1 MAATPRK
8 ALADVRQIAARRTAP
23 IVLELDLTVD
33 PLEGVPSDPVTLAL
47 AHRRTTLRDLVEA
60 LRYATEDPRVSV
72 VVAHIGAAGT
82 PLARIQEIRAA
93 IGDFRAAGGTAIA
106 YADTF
111 GEFGGGTGPY
121 YLACAF
127 DEIWLAP
134 SGDCGLT
141 GLGMETPFLRGALD
155 RLGVAVEIGQRYE
168 YKNAVNTLVERDFT
182 PAHLEAVSRII
193 ESSSEQVVAGIAQGR
208 RMPAD
213 RVRRLIDLGP
223 LAGSVALDV
232 GLVDRLGYRDE
243 VYAAAR
249 ARVRRSSVGEG
260 SSDTGGSPAGNGS
273 PAGSGSSVVGGSPVV
288 GGSSVAGPADADLA
302 PTADTDLTAAAGPSG
317 GAAATK
323 AGDAGAE
330 PVLMYATAYRRL
342 AERREKSPVRRV
354 ATLTAR
360 GPGAFFLR
368 ETSPAPQQRSAD
380 GVTGSTSGR
389 AGAPDDGATADA
401 QGVPLAPSVTAPHR
415 DPRRSVVA
423 LIHGTGQVIL
433 GPGNPGPFGS
443 PVLAAEAAAAAFRAA
458 ARDED
463 VAAAVFRVN
472 SPGGSYVASD
482 LVRREAERFRAS
494 GRPLVVSMGDVA
506 ASGGY
511 FVSLAAD
518 LIVANPGTLTG
529 SIGVFAGK
537 QVVREL
543 LDKVGVGFGAVAEG
557 EHALMMSP
565 RRPFTV
571 GEREKLEEFL
581 DRVYADFVDK
591 VAAARRLT
599 RDQVHELARGR
610 VWTGADAHAY
620 GLVDELGGLTD
631 ALRLAWTRAG
641 LPEGETPRVRLAP
654 RPSVLERVRTPKS
667 SEDRGAA
674 ATARPGL
681 LGALLGGSGAFGGAG
696 GLLGAALSGGSGA
709 LAAGGL
715 LGVAGLGGSG
725 AFGGAG
731 ASGGAGG
738 LGGFAAGWGPWAPLA
753 ARLGLP
759 VGGPLMMPP
768 IGRIG

>member
-1 MAATPRK
+1 MAAIPRK

-33 PLEGVPSDPVTLAL
+33 PLEGVPGDPVTLAL

-60 LRYATEDPRVSV
+60 LRHATEDPRVSV

-93 IGDFRAAGGTAIA
+93 IADFRAAGGTAIA

-193 ESSSEQVVAGIAQGR
+193 ESSSEQVVAGIAEGR

-223 LAGSVALDV
+223 LAGTVALDA
-232 GLVDRLGYRDE
+232 GLIDRLGYRDE

-249 ARVRRSSVGEG
+249 ERVRRSSAG
-260 SSDTGGSPAGNGS
+260 GGSPA
-273 PAGSGSSVVGGSPVV
+273 AG
-288 GGSSVAGPADADLA
+288 AADADLA
-302 PTADTDLTAAAGPSG
+302 PTADTDLAAGAPG
-317 GAAATK
+317 DGA
-323 AGDAGAE
+323 GGAE

-368 ETSPAPQQRSAD
+368 ETSPAPERHAD
-380 GVTGSTSGR
+380 PGSVAGR
-389 AGAPDDGATADA
+389 AGSPDGAATGDA

-433 GPGNPGPFGS
+433 GQGSPGPFAS
-443 PVLAAEAAAAAFRAA
+443 PVLAAEATAAALRAA

-565 RRPFTV
+565 RRPFTA

-599 RDQVHELARGR
+599 REQVHELARGR
-610 VWTGADAHAY
+610 VWTGADAHAH

-641 LPEGETPRVRLAP
+641 LPEGDTPRVRLAP
-654 RPSVLERVRTPKS
+654 KPSVLERVRTPKS

-674 ATARPGL
+674 AAARPGILAGGLAAL
-681 LGALLGGSGAFGGAG
+681 LGAGAGLGGSGAFGGAG
-696 GLLGAALSGGSGA
+696 GLFAS
-709 LAAGGL
+709 
-715 LGVAGLGGSG
+715 AGLGGSG

-731 ASGGAGG
+731 GF
-738 LGGFAAGWGPWAPLA
+738 GGFAAGWGPWAPLA

-768 IGRIG
+768 LGRIG

>member
-1 MAATPRK
+1 MAAIPRK

-23 IVLELDLTVD
+23 VVLELDLT
-33 PLEGVPSDPVTLAL
+33 SDPVEGIPGDPLTLAL
-47 AHRRTTLRDLVEA
+47 AHRRTTLRDLTEA
-60 LRYATEDPRVSV
+60 LRHASEDPRVPV
-72 VVAHIGAAGT
+72 VVAHIAACGM

-93 IGDFRAAGGTAIA
+93 VAGFRAAGGTAIA

-155 RLGVAVEIGQRYE
+155 RLGVTVEIGQRYE

-182 PAHLEAVSRII
+182 PAHLEALSRII
-193 ESSSEQVVAGIAQGR
+193 ESSSEQVVEGIADSR
-208 RMPAD
+208 RMAPD

-223 LAGSVALDV
+223 LAGSVALDT
-232 GLVDRLGYRDE
+232 GLIDRLGYRDE

-249 ARVRRSSVGEG
+249 ARVQRSTAASG
-260 SSDTGGSPAGNGS
+260 AGD
-273 PAGSGSSVVGGSPVV
+273 A
-288 GGSSVAGPADADLA
+288 PADD
-302 PTADTDLTAAAGPSG
+302 DRG
-317 GAAATK
+317 GAAART
-323 AGDAGAE
+323 GADRDGGAVE
-330 PVLMYATAYRRL
+330 PVLMYASAYRRL

-354 ATLTAR
+354 TTLAAR
-360 GPGAFFLR
+360 GPGMFFLR
-368 ETSPAPQQRSAD
+368 ETAPSEPDSA
-380 GVTGSTSGR
+380 TGESGR
-389 AGAPDDGATADA
+389 AEGVPAAGGRVDEGRADA
-401 QGVPLAPSVTAPHR
+401 DAVPLAPSVTPPHR

-423 LIHGTGQVIL
+423 LIHGTGPVVL
-433 GPGNPGPFGS
+433 GSGTPGPFSG
-443 PVLAAEAAAAAFRAA
+443 PVLSAESVAAALRAA
-458 ARDED
+458 ARDDD

-494 GRPLVVSMGDVA
+494 GRPLIVSMGDVA

-511 FVSLAAD
+511 FVALAAD
-518 LIVANPGTLTG
+518 AIVANPGTLTG

-543 LDKVGVGFGAVAEG
+543 LDKLGVGFGAVAEG

-591 VAAARRLT
+591 VATSRRLT

-610 VWTGADAHAY
+610 VWTGADAHRH
-620 GLVDELGGLTD
+620 GLVDELGGLAD
-631 ALRLAWTRAG
+631 AIRLAWSRAS
-641 LPEGETPRVRLAP
+641 LPAERAPRVRLAP
-654 RPSVLERVRTPKS
+654 KPSVLERVRTPKS

-674 ATARPGL
+674 AATGAPWPPAG
-681 LGALLGGSGAFGGAG
+681 LGALAVQALPGALRMVG
-696 GLLGAALSGGSGA
+696 GLLGPRAGAAGSGV
-709 LAAGGL
+709 LGGAAGLVGS
-715 LGVAGLGGSG
+715 GVLGGEG
-725 AFGGAG
+725 L
-731 ASGGAGG
+731 ASGLAGAGG
-738 LGGFAAGWGPWAPLA
+738 FVPGWGAWAPLA
-753 ARLGLP
+753 AHLGLH

-768 IGRIG
+768 LGRIG

>member
-1 MAATPRK
+1 MVAIPRK

-23 IVLELDLTVD
+23 VVLELDLTSD
-33 PLEGVPSDPVTLAL
+33 PLEGVPTDPVTLAL
-47 AHRRTTLRDLVEA
+47 AHRRTTLRDVVEG
-60 LRYATEDPRVSV
+60 LRYAAEDPRVSV
-72 VVAHIGAAGT
+72 VVAHIAACGM

-93 IGDFRAAGGTAIA
+93 IIAFRAAGGTAIA

-134 SGDCGLT
+134 CGDCGLT

-155 RLGVAVEIGQRYE
+155 RLGVAVEIGQRHE

-193 ESSSEQVVAGIAQGR
+193 ESSSEQVVAGIAEGR
-208 RMPAD
+208 RMSPD

-223 LAGSVALDV
+223 LSGSVALDT
-232 GLVDRLGYRDE
+232 GLIDQLGYRDE

-249 ARVRRSSVGEG
+249 RRVRPPR
-260 SSDTGGSPAGNGS
+260 
-273 PAGSGSSVVGGSPVV
+273 
-288 GGSSVAGPADADLA
+288 
-302 PTADTDLTAAAGPSG
+302 G
-317 GAAATK
+317 GAAPDEATIRDGG
-323 AGDAGAE
+323 AAHAEDLGQDTEGDAIEAGPVE

-354 ATLTAR
+354 TTLAAR

-368 ETSPAPQQRSAD
+368 ETPAERDGGAGGDARPAPGRAAGVAGAAQRMPSTAD
-380 GVTGSTSGR
+380 GI
-389 AGAPDDGATADA
+389 
-401 QGVPLAPSVTAPHR
+401 PLAPSVTPPHG

-423 LIHGTGQVIL
+423 LIHGTGPVVL
-433 GPGNPGPFGS
+433 GAGATGPFTG
-443 PVLAAEAAAAAFRAA
+443 PVLAAEATAAAFRAA
-458 ARDED
+458 ARDDD

-494 GRPLVVSMGDVA
+494 GRPLIVSMGDVA

-543 LDKVGVGFGAVAEG
+543 LDKLGVGFGAVAEG

-591 VAAARRLT
+591 VAASRRLT
-599 RDQVHELARGR
+599 REQVHELARGR
-610 VWTGADAHAY
+610 VWTGADAHTH
-620 GLVDELGGLTD
+620 GLVDELGGLAD
-631 ALRLAWTRAG
+631 AVRLAWSRAG
-641 LPEGETPRVRLAP
+641 LPGDESPRVRLAP
-654 RPSVLERVRTPKS
+654 KPSVLERVWTPKS
-667 SEDRGAA
+667 SEDRGAVA
-674 ATARPGL
+674 AGPA
-681 LGALLGGSGAFGGAG
+681 GGAG
-696 GLLGAALSGGSGA
+696 MLPGLAAAWLPGA
-709 LAAGGL
+709 LRAAGGL
-715 LGVAGLGGSG
+715 LGTRSSGGAGALAQLAAALGAEALGPGGLAAAGLGGG
-725 AFGGAG
+725 I
-731 ASGGAGG
+731 GG
-738 LGGFAAGWGPWAPLA
+738 LGAGWGPWAPLA
-753 ARLGLP
+753 ARLGP
-759 VGGPLMMPP
+759 PAAGPLMMPP
-768 IGRIG
+768 LGPIG

>member
-33 PLEGVPSDPVTLAL
+33 PLEGVPSDPVTLVL
-47 AHRRTTLRDLVEA
+47 AHRRTTLRDVVEA
-60 LRYATEDPRVSV
+60 LRHAAEDPRVSV
-72 VVAHIGAAGT
+72 VVAHIAAVGT

-93 IGDFRAAGGTAIA
+93 IGVFRAAGGTAIA

-193 ESSSEQVVAGIAQGR
+193 ESSSEQVVAGIAEGR

-223 LAGSVALDV
+223 LAGTVALDV
-232 GLVDRLGYRDE
+232 GLIDRLGYRDE

-249 ARVRRSSVGEG
+249 ERVRLLSAGDASAAPGAAG
-260 SSDTGGSPAGNGS
+260 AGLGG
-273 PAGSGSSVVGGSPVV
+273 VV
-288 GGSSVAGPADADLA
+288 DADLA
-302 PTADTDLTAAAGPSG
+302 PTADTDLAAGESDG
-317 GAAATK
+317 GS
-323 AGDAGAE
+323 AGEGAE
-330 PVLMYATAYRRL
+330 PVLMYASAYRRL

-368 ETSPAPQQRSAD
+368 ETAPAPARRAD
-380 GVTGSTSGR
+380 APATGTGPGSDA
-389 AGAPDDGATADA
+389 AGSPDDGAAAGDTR
-401 QGVPLAPSVTAPHR
+401 GVPLAPSVTAPHR

-433 GPGNPGPFGS
+433 GQGSPGPFAS

-599 RDQVHELARGR
+599 REQVHELARGR
-610 VWTGADAHAY
+610 VWTGADAHAN

-631 ALRLAWTRAG
+631 ALRLAWIRAG
-641 LPEGETPRVRLAP
+641 LPEGDTPRVRLAP

-674 ATARPGL
+674 AAARPGILAGALGGVLGGGLAAL
-681 LGALLGGSGAFGGAG
+681 LGAGVGFG
-696 GLLGAALSGGSGA
+696 
-709 LAAGGL
+709 
-715 LGVAGLGGSG
+715 
-725 AFGGAG
+725 
-731 ASGGAGG
+731 
-738 LGGFAAGWGPWAPLA
+738 
-753 ARLGLP
+753 
-759 VGGPLMMPP
+759 
-768 IGRIG
+768 